1 MYVAKFSSESL
12 FYRVTLFEKKWSDE
26 MLSNNI
32 IELDSRRFLSYFLA
46 KYWINKK
53 IANLLINNKELEI
66 ING

>member
-1 MYVAKFSSESL
+1 MYVAKISSESL
-12 FYRVTLFEKKWSDE
+12 FYRATLFEKIWSEE

-32 IELDSRRFLSYFLA
+32 IEIENKRFLSYFLA

-53 IANLLINNKELEI
+53 IVSLLVDQNKLEI